1 MTKNVPTW
9 VILLLPLVLLAGVI
23 FLFLQTNPVQTSYA
37 SLPPVEN
44 LSIQQIE
51 LSPGEFRVHVVN
63 GGPDPVTIA
72 QVLVDEAYWQFSME
86 PDQTLDRLESA
97 VVLIEYPWVETEAH
111 EIVLLTSTG
120 ATFSAEVE
128 LAVET
133 PEPQGDQVLAY
144 ALVGFYV
151 GVIPVGLGLL
161 WFPAMRRFGAR
172 ARGFI
177 LSLTV
182 GLLLFLLVDTF
193 LELIELAAGLP
204 EVYQGLP
211 LGLFLALLTWLTIV
225 LIGNRD
231 RATGEDPA
239 SQRKF
244 VALLISVGIGF
255 HNLGE
260 GLVVGA
266 AFALGEAAL
275 GSALVVGFILHNI
288 TEGVG
293 IAAPVS
299 KDRPAFKW
307 FLGMLLI
314 AGAPAILGALIGG
327 FAYSPLLAVAFFG
340 IGLGAIWQ
348 VIAEVGRILQNDA
361 EGDGTPLVNWP
372 NVLGLLVG
380 FGVMYLTAFL
390 VKF

>member
-1 MTKNVPTW
+1 
-9 VILLLPLVLLAGVI
+9 
-23 FLFLQTNPVQTSYA
+23 
-37 SLPPVEN
+37 
-44 LSIQQIE
+44 
-51 LSPGEFRVHVVN
+51 
-63 GGPDPVTIA
+63 
-72 QVLVDEAYWQFSME
+72 ME

-97 VVLIEYPWVETEAH
+97 VIYVNYPWVENEAH
-111 EIVLLTSTG
+111 EIVLLTSSG

-133 PEPQGDQVLAY
+133 PEPQSDQVLAY

-161 WFPAMRRFGAR
+161 WFPAMRRFGAK

-193 LELIELAAGLP
+193 LELVELAGGLP

-211 LGLFLALLTWLTIV
+211 LGLFLALLTWLTII

-231 RATGEDPA
+231 KAAGEDPA

-348 VIAEVGRILQNDA
+348 VIVEVGRILQNDA
-361 EGDGTPLVNWP
+361 EGEGTSLVNWA